1 MKIFRIKN
9 LIPAPKDAEQLFL
22 TVSPSSLSLD
32 KDGEWKN
39 DRDTFTVEVW
49 KKKGNDEPTQTDMG
63 DYAVYV
69 YKNGSNTVSVLKKN
83 TTSFQV
89 QASKTDTS
97 FDVRLKVGNA
107 FTQTVTVAVTVDG
120 TSGKG
125 ISSVVEYYLATSL
138 ASGVTRDTDGWTTDT
153 TSSDAT
159 INAVNK
165 YLWNYEVIIYTDG
178 SRKYTEPA
186 IIGRYGDK
194 GEQGVSISK
203 ITEYYLASASSSG
216 VTASTSGWTTDPT
229 ATAAKMTATKKYL
242 WNYEAIEYTD
252 GSIDK
257 TPPVIIGVY
266 GDKGDTGDTGAP
278 GATGEK
284 GVSVVST
291 KYYYLATTMD
301 SGVTRSTLGWTADY
315 QQGTQDLPY
324 VWRYGDTSLSDGTH
338 QYTECE
344 MVYSF
349 STGANPNLL
358 ENTNFS
364 SLMGMEKWTKN
375 GVLITVTGENV
386 SAGASIETGLQAHN
400 AYFNRTS
407 HTSGQIKYM
416 EALEQC
422 LWNTSGTI
430 RKLEAGAWYTLS
442 FWAKGVGVHTY
453 FYPSVFD
460 NTSVCYIDGVAASAE
475 TLGTDAHIEWTFTDK
490 WVRHT
495 FTFKTAAAIGGSDQ
509 KLLFR
514 LYPKA
519 APNVPNNFYL
529 CMPKLEAGM
538 QATNYMSSENSL
550 HTGQPRNRRWTQ
562 STQYL
567 CGAPDEK
574 YDDTVLVGTDGFYH
588 CIKTHVSSESNK
600 PGSGG
605 NWTTYW
611 ERGSK
616 IDNLATDLV
625 LAKKAIIQN
634 LISSMVQ
641 TEYEGN
647 ARVEMYGSVFR
658 IFGSG
663 KTFPSIELAE
673 KEGVQVLRFYDQ
685 SKDDGSVLYD
695 LGPSGISSTPSQNE
709 LITSIN
715 DYQVVGLTDNSDV
728 ELTDAWSYE
737 STIFS
742 TSKQSMVTMLYKY
755 QGKMVAGVWNAGN
768 YCDTAEHA
776 QEATGRVFLTRASS
790 SSTGKKFIRDIKP
803 FTGLVCLLS
812 SIHEYTDPSYLTG
825 KAGWNE
831 GDVAVP
837 DDNEMWSECDF
848 TVGEDG
854 SYAKTVYARG
864 VLHFTEG
871 ILDGSFNYYTNNIY

>member
-9 LIPAPKDAEQLFL
+9 LIPAPKDAEQLLL

-49 KKKGNDEPTQTDMG
+49 KQKGNEEPTQTGMG

-69 YKNGSNTVSVLKKN
+69 YKNGSSTVSVLKKN
-83 TTSFQV
+83 TPSFQV

-97 FDVRLKVGNA
+97 LDVRLKVGDA

-120 TSGKG
+120 ASGKG

-138 ASGVTRDTDGWTTDT
+138 ASGVTKDTDGWTTDSS
-153 TSSDAT
+153 SSDAT

-165 YLWNYEVIIYTDG
+165 YLWNYEMIIYTDG
-178 SRKYTEPA
+178 SRKSTEPA

-194 GEQGVSISK
+194 GVGISK
-203 ITEYYLASASSSG
+203 ITEYYLASSLSSG

-229 ATAAKMTATKKYL
+229 AKAAKMTATKKYL

-252 GSIDK
+252 GSTDK
-257 TPPVIIGVY
+257 TAPVIIGVY
-266 GDKGDTGDTGAP
+266 GDKGDTG
-278 GATGEK
+278 EK
-284 GVSVVST
+284 GVSVIST

-324 VWRYGDTSLSDGTH
+324 VWRYGDTSLSDGSH

-364 SLMGMEKWTKN
+364 SLMGMEKWTRRN
-375 GVLITVTGENV
+375 LLITRTGEAVTG
-386 SAGASIETGLQAHN
+386 SYASVGTGLQAHN
-400 AYFNRTS
+400 AYYDRTS
-407 HTSGQIKYM
+407 HTTAQIQYM
-416 EALEQC
+416 EVLEQC
-422 LWNTSGTI
+422 LYNTTGTI
-430 RKLEAGAWYTLS
+430 RKLEAGAWYTFS

-453 FYPSVFD
+453 IYPSAFD
-460 NTSVCYIDGVAASAE
+460 NSSVCYIDGVAKAVG
-475 TLGTDAHIEWTFTDK
+475 TLGSDAHIEWTLTDE

-495 FTFKTAAAIGGSDQ
+495 FTFKTGADISGNDQ

-514 LYPKA
+514 LYPKSA
-519 APNVPNNFYL
+519 ANILNCVYL
-529 CMPKLEAGM
+529 CMPKLEVGM
-538 QATNYMSSENSL
+538 QATNYMSCDNSL
-550 HTGQPRNRRWTQ
+550 HTGQPRNRRWT
-562 STQYL
+562 SNTQYL

-574 YDDTVLVGTDGFYH
+574 YDDTVLVGTAGFYH
-588 CIKTHVSSESNK
+588 CIRSHVSSESNK
-600 PGSGG
+600 PGSGESWE
-605 NWTTYW
+605 NYW
-611 ERGSK
+611 EAGSK
-616 IDNLATDLV
+616 IENLATDLV
-625 LAKKAIIQN
+625 LAQKAIIQN

-658 IFGSG
+658 IFGRG

-673 KEGVQVLRFYDQ
+673 QEGVQVLRFYDQ
-685 SKDDGSVLYD
+685 TKDDGSVLYD

-742 TSKQSMVTMLYKY
+742 KSKQSMVTMLYKY
-755 QGKMVAGVWNAGN
+755 QGKMVAGVWNAGK

-776 QEATGRVFLTRASS
+776 QEATGRIFLTQASS
-790 SSTGKKFIRDIKP
+790 SSTGQKFIRDIKP
-803 FTGLVCLLS
+803 FTGLVCRLS
-812 SIHEYTDPSYLTG
+812 SINEYTDPSYLTG
-825 KAGWNE
+825 KEGWNE

-854 SYAKTVYARG
+854 KYAKTVYARR

-871 ILDGSFNYYTNNIY
+871 IRDGSFNYYTNNIY